1 MSALFCSLWLV
12 IGDQLGTKVKAKLV
26 SASNKEPY
34 LEVMGLIW
42 LCIVSRPTSS
52 HKTEVKPNGG

>member
-1 MSALFCSLWLV
+1 MSALFCSPWLI

-34 LEVMGLIW
+34 LEAMGLYM
-42 LCIVSRPTSS
+42 VVHSMP
-52 HKTEVKPNGG
+52 PNQFSEN